1 MVDSRGAWA
10 IAAWPTDHFAS
21 DNDFSGKKVVTSCT
35 SASSGLGQST
45 TLLAKAAG
53 SGDWQDGQRF
63 ASSADESDVRKW
75 AQSLGL

>member
-1 MVDSRGAWA
+1 M
-10 IAAWPTDHFAS
+10 F
-21 DNDFSGKKVVTSCT
+21 CT
-35 SASSGLGQST
+35 SAFSGLGQST
-45 TLLAKAAG
+45 TLIAKAAG

>member
-21 DNDFSGKKVVTSCT
+21 DNDFSVKKVVMFCT
-35 SASSGLGQST
+35 SAFSGLGQST

>member
-1 MVDSRGAWA
+1 M
-10 IAAWPTDHFAS
+10 F
-21 DNDFSGKKVVTSCT
+21 CT
-35 SASSGLGQST
+35 SASSGLGQSA